1 MNYVKIKMQ
10 KYNKYDN
17 DLVFRVIFE
26 VSRLSI
32 EDGMFELETVSL
44 ESWADDDF
52 LMLSKEKYE
61 GFENAVKRE
70 FNFGNYSSEELDV
83 DEVKEY
89 TPMPLFDLI
98 EKAGLFEDEPKTPN
112 EMRIKA
118 LQFVKDQEVDINVYN
133 ADDENL
139 YVLDEEYLEELKR
152 DFPRINYDEAFI
164 IVDRIGG
171 PIFEILQASD
181 VDDFRYLVKITNEK

>member
-1 MNYVKIKMQ
+1 
-10 KYNKYDN
+10 YNKYDN

-70 FNFGNYSSEELDV
+70 FNFGNYSSEVLDV

-181 VDDFRYLVKITNEK
+181 VDDFRYLVKIANEK